1 MRCSK
6 SGFYRSPCYCANSS
20 AAPTILGAVAAL
32 ITKRPPKAGR
42 AGAAEFHASDIW
54 LTQIN

>member
-6 SGFYRSPCYCANSS
+6 SGFLPITVLLRQLQRRPDDPGCCGGAHNEK
-20 AAPTILGAVAAL
+20 AAQGGTRRGG
-32 ITKRPPKAGR
+32 KFR
-42 AGAAEFHASDIW
+42 ASDIW